1 MKKILLLLSVFA
13 LFSCE
18 QEELDGL
25 VESSKAKVEQ
35 KAAVEGRAASSTIAD
50 FDPIA
55 ELDGIQVNLLNMGT
69 TPYKYLSCVKKGNK
83 VDLFDR
89 DDGSMR
95 QRWYLE
101 DNSIKLVGGNQTYAG
116 KDIYVVPNNY
126 LSEEPY
132 PVLTTLPSSGFASIH
147 TCGLFQYINDDLVIA
162 HFPFNG
168 SAFINSYLQPESK
181 NSNNLQYKKG
191 NNDMSTHWRIELV
204 GDDYEFEKIQYVKAT
219 GDYVNLQA
227 PKLVQQ
233 EYYNRGN
240 PEAGEAIFQ
249 VNETVDYSST
259 FSESE
264 TVSISHKI
272 SSGMSV
278 GVPSV
283 MNGSISSDITTSYG
297 WSFTMSNTEKK
308 SISITNT
315 YKYIVPPNKDI
326 IMNIYIA
333 SYEMNVTYVMT
344 VRRKHDGKL
353 FRVKGK
359 WTGVQGTN
367 IKYRVEDLHSGE
379 VLSQEARDV
388 NGL

>member
-1 MKKILLLLSVFA
+1 MIMKKLLLLLSVFV

-25 VESSKAKVEQ
+25 VDHSKAEVEQ
-35 KAAVEGRAASSTIAD
+35 KAAVEGRAASTIAD

-55 ELDGIQVNLLNMGT
+55 ELKGIQVNLLNMGT
-69 TPYKYLSCVKKGNK
+69 TPYKYLSCVKKGDK

-95 QRWYLE
+95 QRWYIGNGSL
-101 DNSIKLVGGNQTYAG
+101 KLVGGNNTYAG
-116 KDIYVVPNNY
+116 KDAYIIRDN
-126 LSEEPY
+126 LMSEEPY
-132 PVLTTLPSSGFASIH
+132 PILGSTLLPVEQGLG
-147 TCGLFQYINDDLVIA
+147 CGEFVYIGDDLVIGVDLYGFREA
-162 HFPFNG
+162 K
-168 SAFINSYLQPESK
+168 YLQPESK
-181 NSNNLQYKKG
+181 NSNTLQYKKG

-219 GDYVNLQA
+219 GDNVNLQA
-227 PKLVQQ
+227 PIVRQY
-233 EYYNRGN
+233 EYYNAGKQE
-240 PEAGEAIFQ
+240 PGEAIFQ
-249 VNETVDYSST
+249 IAETVEYTSN
-259 FSESE
+259 FSESK
-264 TVSISHKI
+264 TVSISHKLSTSTSIGTPTVVSGNI
-272 SSGMSV
+272 SSE
-278 GVPSV
+278 
-283 MNGSISSDITTSYG
+283 ITTSYG
-297 WSFTMSNTEKK
+297 WSFTTSKTERK
-308 SISITNT
+308 SISITDT

-326 IMNIYIA
+326 QMNIYIA

-379 VLSQEARDV
+379 VLLQEARDV
-388 NGL
+388 N